1 MDIAQ
6 LSSSMSQFS
15 IGTQVGIALTSMQM
29 DMVEQ
34 NGAQL
39 NSMLKQMELSV
50 NPHIGGTIDV
60 RI

>member
-34 NGAQL
+34 TGAQL
-39 NSMLKQMELSV
+39 DSMLKQMELSV
-50 NPHIGGTIDV
+50 NPHIGGNIDI

>member
-29 DMVEQ
+29 DMVKQ

-39 NSMLKQMELSV
+39 DSMLKQMELSV
-50 NPHIGGTIDV
+50 NPHIGGNIDV